1 MTLEQGWLHALILA
15 HLVQQS
21 RGYSPGNA
29 AHWALVRVRRPE
41 IAAITA
47 PPLYATPIEAAISAL
62 LRSIHR
68 DAWAS

>member
-21 RGYSPGNA
+21 RGYSPENA
-29 AHWALVRVRRPE
+29 AHWALVRVRRQE
-41 IAAITA
+41 IAHTWRT
-47 PPLYATPIEAAISAL
+47 PMYATPAEGAISAL